1 MIALINN
8 LIEENLQLLSKSKDN
23 SLNLKN
29 FKDDH
34 GNKLQDPKTFAKIM
48 VQKELINKNP
58 NEEFCYKLTEI
69 GKQISEN
76 GGWLNHLK
84 NLNKKEN
91 ETKKP
96 IKKLVFG
103 FLTIAFLSFLLIFYY
118 LITNKK

>member
-1 MIALINN
+1 MITLINN
-8 LIEENLQLLSKSKDN
+8 LIDGNLQLLSKSKDN

-29 FKDDH
+29 FKDDL

-48 VQKELINKNP
+48 INKELIYQNP

-84 NLNKKEN
+84 NLNKIEN

-96 IKKLVFG
+96 TKKLVFG
-103 FLTIAFLSFLLIFYY
+103 FLTFAFLSFILTFYHF
-118 LITNKK
+118 ITNKK

>member
-1 MIALINN
+1 MITLINN
-8 LIEENLQLLSKSKDN
+8 LIDENLQLLSKSKDN

-48 VQKELINKNP
+48 VNKELIDQNP
-58 NEEFCYKLTEI
+58 NEEFCYKLTEM

-84 NLNKKEN
+84 TLNKIEN

-96 IKKLVFG
+96 TKKLLIT
-103 FLTIAFLSFLLIFYY
+103 FLTIAFLSFIFVFYY
-118 LITNKK
+118 LVTNKK

>member
-103 FLTIAFLSFLLIFYY
+103 FLTIAFLSFLLIF
-118 LITNKK
+118 LLFNN